1 MALED
6 SPKRTI
12 LSFHKDV
19 HALTDL
25 VSTGVGAS
33 SLHVSLANHQKQ
45 IILMLECG

>member
-12 LSFHKDV
+12 PSSHKDV

-25 VSTGVGAS
+25 VSAGVGAS
-33 SLHVSLANHQKQ
+33 SLHVSLANDRKQ
-45 IILMLECG
+45 IILMRECG